1 MKQLSPAQKGLVT
14 GALMIIANVLSL
26 YVLKNP
32 VESNFQFV
40 VYALFSGGIAWSL
53 ISYSKSGAGQK
64 SFKNYF
70 NIGFK
75 TFIVVTLLMV
85 AFTYIYFTYN
95 TGFRD
100 QKIIENNRLLIEQG
114 NHLPNEIE
122 ANASQ
127 LKKMFMPL
135 MISSAV
141 FRYLILG
148 ALVTVITA
156 GFLNRKALDFG
167 KR

>member
-14 GALMIIANVLSL
+14 GALMVLANVFSL
-26 YVLKNP
+26 YVLKIP
-32 VESNFQFV
+32 VESNFQLV
-40 VYALFSGGIAWSL
+40 IYALFTGGIVWSL
-53 ISYSKSGAGQK
+53 LSYSKMADGQK
-64 SFKNYF
+64 TFKNYF

-75 TFIVVTLLMV
+75 TFIVVTLVMV
-85 AFTYIYFTYN
+85 TFTYIYLSYN

-100 QKIIENNRLLIEQG
+100 EKIVENNRLLIEQG

-122 ANASQ
+122 DNSRK

-148 ALVTVITA
+148 ALVTAITA
-156 GFLNRKALDFG
+156 GFLNRKTVHNT
-167 KR
+167 